1 MKLFGFQFT
10 NVLVGW
16 VNVWIHWAD
25 VYIIPFDYYA
35 SLNWRSIDTR
45 KLNGVHWDKRFCFV
59 KNIVYTVRLLDI
71 YYL

>member
-1 MKLFGFQFT
+1 MKLIGFQFT

-35 SLNWRSIDTR
+35 SFNWRSIDTR
-45 KLNGVHWDKRFCFV
+45 KL
-59 KNIVYTVRLLDI
+59 
-71 YYL
+71 